1 MIKSNPLIWEK
12 SLMLEVNGAYAG
24 YGAIEVL
31 RKLTFHVPAGQIV
44 ALLGGNGAGKTTTMN
59 MISGL
64 LPLRSGTILFQGKS
78 IGKMPSHRIFDAGV
92 ALVAQSRELFSEMTV
107 RQNLEL
113 GVLARRGHIDVDAR
127 IENIFSMFPRLKER
141 EKNRAASLSGGEQ
154 QMLATGRAI
163 MARPKLLLL
172 DEPTTGLAPIIV
184 QELQRI
190 ILQLKVDGYTI
201 LLVEQN
207 TKMALEVADHVY
219 VLQRGQIVLS
229 KARSEITD
237 TQEIFDAYLQ

>member
-1 MIKSNPLIWEK
+1 
-12 SLMLEVNGAYAG
+12 MLKVEGISVG

-31 RKLTFHVPAGQIV
+31 RDLSFTVPKGKVV

-59 MISGL
+59 AIAGL
-64 LPLRSGTILFQGKS
+64 IPLRGGEIYMNGERITRQA
-78 IGKMPSHRIFDAGV
+78 SHKVFAAGIS
-92 ALVAQSRELFSEMTV
+92 LVAQSRELFPEMTV

-113 GVLARRGHIDVDAR
+113 GVLAQTGVSDVVAR
-127 IENIFSMFPRLKER
+127 VEEIYEMFPRLRER
-141 EKNRAASLSGGEQ
+141 AFNRAASLSGGEQ
-154 QMLATGRAI
+154 QMLATGRAL

-184 QELQRI
+184 SELQKI
-190 ILQLKVDGYTI
+190 IRAVNERGYTV

-219 VLQRGQIVLS
+219 VLRRGGIALS
-229 KARSEITD
+229 KPRSEIVD
-237 TQEIFDAYLQ
+237 TQEIFDAYLS

>member
-1 MIKSNPLIWEK
+1 
-12 SLMLEVNGAYAG
+12 MLEVNGANAG
-24 YGAIEVL
+24 YGSIEVL
-31 RKLTFHVPAGQIV
+31 RDLTFKVSEGQVV

-64 LPLRSGTILFQGKS
+64 LPLRSGEVLFESQLIS
-78 IGKMPSHRIFDAGV
+78 RLPSHRIFDAGI

-113 GVLARRGHIDVDAR
+113 GVLSCHGKIDMVTR
-127 IENIFSMFPRLKER
+127 INGIFQMFPRLKER
-141 EKNRAASLSGGEQ
+141 ETNRAASLSGGEQ

-190 ILQLKVDGYTI
+190 ILRLKAEGYTI

-207 TKMALEVADHVY
+207 TKMALEVADHVH

-229 KARSEITD
+229 KARRDITD
-237 TQEIFDAYLQ
+237 TKEIFDAYLH

>member
-1 MIKSNPLIWEK
+1 
-12 SLMLEVNGAYAG
+12 MLEVNGAKAG
-24 YGAIEVL
+24 YGSIEVL
-31 RKLTFHVPAGQIV
+31 RDLTFSVPQGQVV

-64 LPLRSGTILFQGKS
+64 IPLRGGDITFEGKP
-78 IGKMPSHRIFDAGV
+78 IGRMASHKIFDAGV

-113 GVLARRGHIDVDAR
+113 GVLSRRGKIDVDGR
-127 IENIFSMFPRLKER
+127 IDGVFEMFPRLKER
-141 EKNRAASLSGGEQ
+141 ETNRAASLSGGEQ

-163 MARPKLLLL
+163 MGQPKLLLL

-190 ILQLKVDGYTI
+190 ILRLKSEGYTI

-207 TKMALEVADHVY
+207 TKMALAVSDYVH
-219 VLQRGQIVLS
+219 VLQRGRIALS
-229 KARSEITD
+229 KARADITD
-237 TQEIFDAYLQ
+237 TQEIFDAYLH